1 MKGFFSDVL
10 RFAWLMALLFPLCSW
25 AATVSWDGGGS
36 SANWGANNNWN
47 PNGDPA
53 AGSDLIMTGSARL
66 TNTVNNASGTAGSYN
81 SITFGAGASGTF
93 LIGGGIL
100 TNGAG
105 GIVNNSANLQ
115 MFTNTLIVMSAA
127 QTWNASSGALGISS
141 AITNGGN
148 LLTITGGNNTTLG
161 GKITGTGGL
170 TKSGAGTLMLTGT
183 VANTYSGVTTI
194 NAGQITLQKT
204 AGVDAIA
211 GNIIINTGG
220 TLLLG
225 ASDQIIST
233 ADMTLAGGTFETGG
247 FDETLD
253 TLTLTAN
260 SVIDMTGTGDILNF
274 SDSSAIAW
282 TGGTTLE
289 IQGYDGTTDTDQLFF
304 GTTDSGLTADQLAQ
318 ISFRDP
324 VGWAPGSYSAFI
336 QSDGRIVPIPEPATI
351 LSGFLLFG
359 ILARRGRRRWLSRS
373 R

>member
-1 MKGFFSDVL
+1 MKSFCRGVL
-10 RFAWLMALLFPLCSW
+10 RFAGMMVLLCPLSSW
-25 AATVSWDGGGS
+25 AATVSWDGGAG
-36 SANWGANNNWN
+36 GNNNWSGN
-47 PNGDPA
+47 NNWDPDGDPA
-53 AGSDLIMTGSARL
+53 AGSDLIMTGSVKL
-66 TNTVNNASGTAGSYN
+66 TNTVNNVGGTAGSYN
-81 SITFGAGASGTF
+81 SITFGSGASGTF

-105 GIVNNSANLQ
+105 GIVNNNTNLQ
-115 MFTNTLIVMSAA
+115 MFTNELIVMSAA
-127 QTWNASSGALGISS
+127 QTWNAASGNLGISS

-148 LLTITGGNNTTLG
+148 LLTIDGANNTTLG

-170 TKSGAGTLMLTGT
+170 TKNGAGVLSLTGA

-211 GNIIINTGG
+211 GNITINTGG

-225 ASDQIIST
+225 ASDQVIST
-233 ADMTLAGGTFETGG
+233 ADMTLAGGTFKTGG

-260 SVIDMTGTGDILNF
+260 SVIDMTGAGDILHF

-289 IQGYDGTTDTDQLFF
+289 IQGYDGATDQLFF
-304 GTTDSGLTADQLAQ
+304 GATDSGVTAGQLTQ

-324 VGWAPGSYSAFI
+324 VGWSPGSYSAFI
-336 QSDGRIVPIPEPATI
+336 QSDGRVIPIPEPATI

-359 ILARRGRRRWLSRS
+359 ILVRHGRRH
-373 R
+373 